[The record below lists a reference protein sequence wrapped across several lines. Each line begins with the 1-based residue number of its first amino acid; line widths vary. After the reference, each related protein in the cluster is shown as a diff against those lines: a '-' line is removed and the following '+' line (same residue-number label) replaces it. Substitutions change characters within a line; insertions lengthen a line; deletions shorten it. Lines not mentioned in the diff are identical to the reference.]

1 MLFIIILL
9 RIILWR
15 KGQTYVT
22 YKTTWL
28 TGFWFL
34 RYQISWK
41 RSRTMLTLLERR
53 WKRQQQ
59 QARDHPQVS
68 GLHIF
73 SLSKSYWK
81 DTKTIPPLP
90 PPLPQTFS
98 GGSKSL
104 LVVQRGGSQWSGSFD
119 GCRLIFSNFHGWRLN
134 FRAFDGWRFSILS
147 GNLVQTLIK
156 SKY

>member
-9 RIILWR
+9 RIILWK

-22 YKTTWL
+22 YKTTWV

-59 QARDHPQVS
+59 QTEDHPQVS

-98 GGSKSL
+98 GGFRSL
-104 LVVQRGGSQWSGSFD
+104 LVVQRGGDSLAEMKKKEWGFNTRGSQWVVALTVVG
-119 GCRLIFSNFHGWRLN
+119 
-134 FRAFDGWRFSILS
+134 
-147 GNLVQTLIK
+147 
-156 SKY
+156 